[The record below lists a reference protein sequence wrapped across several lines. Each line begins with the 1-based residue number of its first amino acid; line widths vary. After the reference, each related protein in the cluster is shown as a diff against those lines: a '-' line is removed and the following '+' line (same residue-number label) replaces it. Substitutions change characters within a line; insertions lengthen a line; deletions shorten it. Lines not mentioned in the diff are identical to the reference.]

1 MKSYQ
6 KAPNPVKG
14 SIQILDEKALFE
26 TAGEGLLN
34 LAVELGMETLRQ
46 MLETDVTELVGVKG
60 KHNSGRVAY
69 RHGTENTKVVLGGEK
84 RSIRKP
90 RVRSKDGT
98 ELSLPTLTTFQNE
111 KPLSRAVLGKL
122 LAGVSTRKYAR
133 AEDFDGAEAACT
145 SKSEVSRKFVKG
157 LSALMDEF
165 FHRRIEGDYPMI
177 MMDGMAIGKMT
188 VIAAMGIKSD
198 GRKRMLGLT
207 AGGTE
212 NQEAVKALL
221 TDLLDRGLAADQ
233 PHLFVLDGGK
243 ALHKA
248 VTDMFGRK
256 AVIQRCQVH
265 KKRDVLAQL
274 PKSEQANTG
283 LQISMAYLENDYD
296 NAKKALDQLAH
307 NLEHRYPKAAASL
320 REGLEETLTVHRLK
334 VPGLLRQTLSNT
346 NAMESANSVAAS
358 VIKRVK
364 HWNDGEQILRYAA
377 AGFLEAEKSFRRVK
391 GYRQIPL
398 LVSAIEKE
406 LGPSSSTLIAK
417 SA

>member
-1 MKSYQ
+1 M
-6 KAPNPVKG
+6 
-14 SIQILDEKALFE
+14 
-26 TAGEGLLN
+26 LN
-34 LAVELGMETLRQ
+34 LAVELGMEALRQ
-46 MLETDVTELVGVKG
+46 MLEADVTELVGAKG
-60 KHNSGRVAY
+60 KHNSQRAAY

-111 KPLSRAVLGKL
+111 EPLSRAVLAEL

-133 AEDFDGAEAACT
+133 AEDFDGTEAACT

-157 LSALMDEF
+157 LSALTDEF
-165 FHRRIEGDYPMI
+165 FHRRIEGNYPII
-177 MMDGMAIGKMT
+177 MMDGMAVGKMT
-188 VIAAMGIKSD
+188 VIAAMGIRSD
-198 GRKRMLGLT
+198 GCKHMLGLT

-212 NQEAVKALL
+212 NQEAVKVLL
-221 TDLLDRGLAADQ
+221 ADLLDRGLAANQ
-233 PHLFVLDGGK
+233 PRLFVLDGGK

-248 VTDMFGRK
+248 VTDTFGGK

-274 PKSEQANTG
+274 PKSERANTG
-283 LQISMAYLENDYD
+283 LQISMAYLENDYG
-296 NAKKALDQLAH
+296 NAKKALDLLAH

-320 REGLEETLTVHRLK
+320 REGQEETLTVHQLK

-364 HWNDGEQILRYAA
+364 HWNGGEQILRYAA

-406 LGPSSSTLIAK
+406 LKPSSNTLIVK

>member
-1 MKSYQ
+1 M
-6 KAPNPVKG
+6 
-14 SIQILDEKALFE
+14 
-26 TAGEGLLN
+26 
-34 LAVELGMETLRQ
+34 
-46 MLETDVTELVGVKG
+46 
-60 KHNSGRVAY
+60 VA
-69 RHGTENTKVVLGGEK
+69 
-84 RSIRKP
+84 
-90 RVRSKDGT
+90 
-98 ELSLPTLTTFQNE
+98 ELSLPALAIFQDE
-111 KPLSRAVLGKL
+111 EPLSRAVLSEL

-133 AEDFDGAEAACT
+133 AKDFDGTEAVCT

-165 FHRRIEGDYPMI
+165 FQRRIEGDYPI
-177 MMDGMAIGKMT
+177 LMMDGMAVGKMT
-188 VIAAMGIKSD
+188 VIAAMGIGSD
-198 GRKRMLGLT
+198 GHKCMLGLT

-233 PHLFVLDGGK
+233 PRLFVLDGGK

-248 VTDMFGRK
+248 VTDTFGGQ

-274 PKSEQANTG
+274 PKSERANTG

-296 NAKKALDQLAH
+296 NAKKALDLLAH

-398 LVSAIEKE
+398 LVSAIEKDLE
-406 LGPSSSTLIAK
+406 PSSSTLIAK

>member
-1 MKSYQ
+1 M
-6 KAPNPVKG
+6 
-14 SIQILDEKALFE
+14 LE

-46 MLETDVTELVGVKG
+46 MLEADVTELVGAKG
-60 KHNSGRVAY
+60 KHNSRRVAY

-90 RVRSKDGT
+90 RVRSKDGA
-98 ELSLPTLTTFQNE
+98 ELSLPTLTAFQNE
-111 KPLSRAVLGKL
+111 KPLSRAVLAEL

-157 LSALMDEF
+157 LSALTDEF

-177 MMDGMAIGKMT
+177 MMDGMAVGKMT
-188 VIAAMGIKSD
+188 VIATMGIRSD

-233 PHLFVLDGGK
+233 SRLFVLDGGK

-248 VTDMFGRK
+248 VTDTFGGK

-296 NAKKALDQLAH
+296 NAKKAVDLLAH

-358 VIKRVK
+358 VMKRVK

-377 AGFLEAEKSFRRVK
+377 AGFLEAEKSFRRIK

-398 LVSAIEKE
+398 LVSVIEKE
-406 LGPSSSTLIAK
+406 LEPSSSTLITKFA
-417 SA
+417 

>member
-6 KAPNPVKG
+6 EAPNPVKG
-14 SIQILDEKALFE
+14 SIQILDEEALLE

-46 MLETDVTELVGVKG
+46 MLEADVTELVGEKG
-60 KHNSGRVAY
+60 KHNSQRVAY

-111 KPLSRAVLGKL
+111 KPLSRAVLAEL

-157 LSALMDEF
+157 LSALADEF
-165 FHRRIEGDYPMI
+165 FHRRIEGNYPI
-177 MMDGMAIGKMT
+177 LMMDGMAVGKMT
-188 VIAAMGIKSD
+188 VIAAMGIRSD

-207 AGGTE
+207 SGGTE

-358 VIKRVK
+358 VMKRVK

-377 AGFLEAEKSFRRVK
+377 AGFLEAEKSFRRIK

-406 LGPSSSTLIAK
+406 LGSSS
-417 SA
+417 SALVVKTA

>member
-1 MKSYQ
+1 
-6 KAPNPVKG
+6 
-14 SIQILDEKALFE
+14 
-26 TAGEGLLN
+26 
-34 LAVELGMETLRQ
+34 
-46 MLETDVTELVGVKG
+46 
-60 KHNSGRVAY
+60 
-69 RHGTENTKVVLGGEK
+69 
-84 RSIRKP
+84 
-90 RVRSKDGT
+90 
-98 ELSLPTLTTFQNE
+98 
-111 KPLSRAVLGKL
+111 
-122 LAGVSTRKYAR
+122 
-133 AEDFDGAEAACT
+133 
-145 SKSEVSRKFVKG
+145 
-157 LSALMDEF
+157 
-165 FHRRIEGDYPMI
+165 
-177 MMDGMAIGKMT
+177 MDGMAVGKMT
-188 VIAAMGIKSD
+188 VIAAMGIGND
-198 GRKRMLGLT
+198 GHKCMLGLT

-233 PHLFVLDGGK
+233 PRLFVLDGGK

-248 VTDMFGRK
+248 VTDTFGGK

-274 PKSEQANTG
+274 PKSERANTG

-296 NAKKALDQLAH
+296 NAKKALDLLAH

-406 LGPSSSTLIAK
+406 LESSSSTLITK

>member
-6 KAPNPVKG
+6 KVNNPVKG
-14 SIQILDEKALFE
+14 SIQILDEEVLLK

-46 MLETDVTELVGVKG
+46 MLEADVTELVGEKG
-60 KHNSGRVAY
+60 KHNSQRAAY

-90 RVRSKDGT
+90 RVRSKSGV
-98 ELSLPTLTTFQNE
+98 ELSLPALAIFQDE
-111 KPLSRAVLGKL
+111 EPLSRAVLSEL

-133 AEDFDGAEAACT
+133 AKDFDGIEAACT

-165 FHRRIEGDYPMI
+165 FQRRIEGDYPI
-177 MMDGMAIGKMT
+177 LMMDGMAVGKMT
-188 VIAAMGIKSD
+188 VIAAMGIGSD
-198 GRKRMLGLT
+198 GHKCMLGLT

-233 PHLFVLDGGK
+233 PRLFVMDGGK

-248 VTDMFGRK
+248 VTDTFGGQ

-265 KKRDVLAQL
+265 KKRDVLSQL
-274 PKSEQANTG
+274 PKSERANTG
-283 LQISMAYLENDYD
+283 LQISMAYLENDYG
-296 NAKKALDQLAH
+296 NAKKALDLLAH
-307 NLEHRYPKAAASL
+307 NLEHRYPKAATSL
-320 REGLEETLTVHRLK
+320 REGQEETLTVHRLK

-406 LGPSSSTLIAK
+406 LAPSSRTLIAK
-417 SA
+417 TA